1 MKPFELNKSFK
12 DGVQYVWDSTSLK
25 MADACPR
32 YYYYKM
38 IEGYHNEHTS
48 FHLRFGQHYA
58 TALEHYHKH
67 MATGATSAEALEAI
81 VFEALCD
88 TWDRPVCE
96 SCEGSGFNMSGVC
109 GNCHAGYTGPGE
121 PWNSAHHLKNRENL
135 IRSIIWYVDQ
145 FENEEIKTIILQDGA
160 PAVEHSFTLPVDDGL
175 FLAGHLDR
183 LCEYA
188 GDPYV
193 MDQKT
198 TGSTLGMYYFNQ
210 YSPDMQMS
218 LYTFAGKA
226 IFGIPV
232 KGVIIDAA
240 QIAVGFTRFERGFTF
255 RTEAQLTEWYDNTM
269 ELIETTQRQ
278 TRENHFPMKLSSC
291 GNYGG
296 CEFRSVCSRSP
307 DVRKNFLAADFKP
320 GWVWDP
326 LERR

>member
-1 MKPFELNKSFK
+1 MTKAFELNKSFK
-12 DGVQYVWDSTSLK
+12 DGAQYVWDSTSLK

-32 YYYYKM
+32 YYQYKM
-38 IEGYHNEHTS
+38 IFGWDNPSKS
-48 FHLRFGQHYA
+48 FHLTFGMHYA

-67 MATGATSAEALEAI
+67 RALGADSAEALELI
-81 VFEALCD
+81 VQEALEN
-88 TWDRPVCE
+88 TWNHSE
-96 SCEGSGFNMSGVC
+96 LGE
-109 GNCHAGYTGPGE
+109 PG
-121 PWNSAHHLKNRENL
+121 PWNSGHHLKNRENL
-135 IRSIIWYVDQ
+135 IRSIIWYIDQ
-145 FENEEIKTIILQDGA
+145 FEDEEIKTVILEDGK

-175 FLAGHLDR
+175 YLAGHLDR
-183 LCEYA
+183 LVLYSSEN
-188 GDPYV
+188 YV

-210 YSPDMQMS
+210 FSPDMQMS

-240 QIAVGFTRFERGFTF
+240 QVAVGFTRFERGFTF

-269 ELIETTQRQ
+269 Q
-278 TRENHFPMKLSSC
+278 TLENHFPMRLSSC

-296 CEFRSVCSRSP
+296 CEFRGVCSRSP